1 MYRTWNIALT
11 WSAHHLQRSNNIVE
25 VRSISTRSDATIQ
38 EKDAAAQESKFVIS
52 KDMNRR
58 KSKDEMISEMM
69 MLFEEAKVSLR
80 VCRLHA

>member
-1 MYRTWNIALT
+1 
-11 WSAHHLQRSNNIVE
+11 VE

-80 VCRLHA
+80 VCRRHA